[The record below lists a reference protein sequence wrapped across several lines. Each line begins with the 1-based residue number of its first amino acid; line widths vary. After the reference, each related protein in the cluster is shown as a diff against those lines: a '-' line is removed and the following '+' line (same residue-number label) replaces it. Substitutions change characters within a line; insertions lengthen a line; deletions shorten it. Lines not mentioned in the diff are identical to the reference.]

1 VKKHILAL
9 FTVAVAVASIAGAQA
24 HLPAAASAPAA
35 GTATPAA
42 HIPTKVGVIQIQA
55 ALISTRDG
63 QKAVQDFQAKLEP
76 RKKELDKKAS
86 EIRDLQ
92 DKLQRGGNAMAES
105 AKKDLTLQIDSKT
118 KSYNRDMEDAQAEG
132 DADQRKMLDELG
144 GKMMVVIE
152 KYAAANGFS
161 VIMDVSNPQTP
172 VLYAS
177 NQVDVTKD
185 IIDLYDKS
193 MPAPATTPAKP
204 TTNMA
209 PAAPKPATTAPPAVK
224 KQGQ

>member
-1 VKKHILAL
+1 VKKHILGLLTMAL
-9 FTVAVAVASIAGAQA
+9 AAASIAGAQA
-24 HLPAAASAPAA
+24 QLPAAA

-92 DKLQRGGNAMAES
+92 DKLQRGGNAMSES
-105 AKKDLTLQIDSKT
+105 AKKDLTLQIDART

-152 KYAAANGFS
+152 KYAAANGYS

-193 MPAPATTPAKP
+193 MPTPATTTAAPK
-204 TTNMA
+204 TA
-209 PAAPKPATTAPPAVK
+209 PAAPKPAATTPPPVK